1 MGELEERLNEGPEV
15 GLLPQDSNVA
25 SLVSSVEQMEQMDT
39 GNAAPADAII
49 DLDEQSEST
58 LFGCHCSYNKLL
70 KLIRLN
76 ANGEWAKK
84 LESEGKLKVTN
95 LPMPV
100 SP

>member
-58 LFGCHCSYNKLL
+58 PF
-70 KLIRLN
+70 
-76 ANGEWAKK
+76 EWAKK